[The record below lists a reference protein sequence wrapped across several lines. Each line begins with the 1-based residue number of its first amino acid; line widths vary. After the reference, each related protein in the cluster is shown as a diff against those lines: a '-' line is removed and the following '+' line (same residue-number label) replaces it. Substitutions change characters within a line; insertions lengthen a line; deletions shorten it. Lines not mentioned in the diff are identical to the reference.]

1 MAMTDIPHTEGTS
14 PSTRDLLDRLGGP
27 FAKALAV
34 FIRELLRTE
43 QAAGAGPAP
52 SWQELPAALRRELSA
67 EMEKNDELV
76 AAGKLEAVEF
86 SADSPAALAAS
97 RLGRVARA
105 KGVSQKELAE
115 RLGVSASFISKVFKQ
130 PDRSKVATLR
140 KIAEALGVE
149 VREIV

>member
-1 MAMTDIPHTEGTS
+1 
-14 PSTRDLLDRLGGP
+14 LGEP

-34 FIRELLRTE
+34 FIREVLRAE
-43 QAAGAGPAP
+43 QRAEAGPAP
-52 SWQELPAALRRELSA
+52 SWQELPAVLRRELSA
-67 EMEKNDELV
+67 EMEKNDELL
-76 AAGKLEAVEF
+76 AARKLQAIEF
-86 SADSPAALAAS
+86 TEDSPAALVAS

-115 RLGVSASFISKVFKQ
+115 RLGVSPSFISKVFKQ

-140 KIAEALGVE
+140 KIAEALSVE

>member
-1 MAMTDIPHTEGTS
+1 
-14 PSTRDLLDRLGGP
+14 
-27 FAKALAV
+27 
-34 FIRELLRTE
+34 
-43 QAAGAGPAP
+43 
-52 SWQELPAALRRELSA
+52 
-67 EMEKNDELV
+67 MEKNDELV